1 MPFDKGDLVEDVI
14 KELTPLFED
23 PETTDRDLV
32 EHASRL
38 VKSMQARLKKDK
50 ILDRIVVLEDRI
62 AVLDKEIAAIEYEKA
77 EMLRLEVL
85 PLSKEIIKS
94 KLKNKESK

>member
-32 EHASRL
+32 EHADRL
-38 VKSMQARLKKDK
+38 IKSMQARLKRDK
-50 ILDRIVVLEDRI
+50 ILDRIVVLDQ
-62 AVLDKEIAAIEYEKA
+62 EIKALENEKA